1 MNAIDSVLPRLKT
14 EEGFRSHIYT
24 DTEGHPTIGYGLNL
38 DAGIS
43 QRVAAAAL
51 VEQLQELHEML
62 SRYSWYAALD
72 PARQGVCLDIAFNS
86 GLHGLLAFPNMIAAL
101 GRQDWV
107 TAQSECHV
115 QNPELQERYNVLA
128 KILLTGADHG
138 T

>member
-1 MNAIDSVLPRLKT
+1 MTAIESVLPRIRV
-14 EEGFRSHIYT
+14 EEGFRSRPYL
-24 DTEGHPTIGYGLNL
+24 DTEKHLTVGYGMNL

-43 QRVAAAAL
+43 ERVAAAAL

-62 SRYSWYAALD
+62 SRYNWYAALD
-72 PARQGVCLDIAFNS
+72 PIRQGVCLDIAFND
-86 GLHGLLAFPNMIAAL
+86 GLHGLLGFSKMIAAL

-115 QNPELQERYNVLA
+115 QNPELQERYDALA
-128 KILLTGADHG
+128 KILLTGV

>member
-1 MNAIDSVLPRLKT
+1 MTAIDSALPRLRV

-24 DTEGHPTIGYGLNL
+24 DSEGHPTIGYGFNV

-43 QRVAAAAL
+43 ERAAAAL
-51 VEQLQELHEML
+51 LTEQLQELHEML
-62 SRYSWYAALD
+62 LRYTWYTSLD
-72 PARQGVCLDIAFNS
+72 PVRQGVCLDIAFND

-115 QNPELQERYNVLA
+115 ENPELQERYATLA
-128 KILLTGADHG
+128 HILLTGAQ
-138 T
+138 